1 MGWAE
6 WMVVTPTL
14 EQELKLE
21 WEARAII
28 EDDEHKNIA
37 KLCAQLNKQVWY
49 QQKLIEQAVAHV
61 MELEAQMACVDLVD
75 EILAE
80 KKKPWWKTIFS
91 RGV

>member
-1 MGWAE
+1 MTWAE

-37 KLCAQLNKQVWY
+37 NLCAQLNKQVWY

-61 MELEAQMACVDLVD
+61 MELEAQMASIELVD

-80 KKKPWWKTIFS
+80 EKKPWWKTIFS

>member
-37 KLCAQLNKQVWY
+37 NLCAQLNKQVWY

-61 MELEAQMACVDLVD
+61 MELEAQMASIELVD

>member
-1 MGWAE
+1 MTWAE

-37 KLCAQLNKQVWY
+37 NLCAQLNKQVWY